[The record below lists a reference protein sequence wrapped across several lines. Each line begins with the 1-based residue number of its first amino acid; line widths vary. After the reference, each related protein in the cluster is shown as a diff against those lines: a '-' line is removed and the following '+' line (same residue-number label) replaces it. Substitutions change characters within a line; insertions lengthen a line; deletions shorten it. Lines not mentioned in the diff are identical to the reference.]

1 MIELFGRSRHFDVL
15 GVEPDFFTRSEGFG
29 DWRTMSIGRNLS
41 LGLSDGQLFSTI
53 IMKFGEQTREVVCVR
68 ISN

>member
-1 MIELFGRSRHFDVL
+1 MIELFRRSRRFDVL
-15 GVEPDFFTRSEGFG
+15 GVEPDFFARSEGFG
-29 DWRTMSIGRNLS
+29 NRRTMSIGRSLS

-53 IMKFGEQTREVVCVR
+53 IVKFGERTREVVCVR